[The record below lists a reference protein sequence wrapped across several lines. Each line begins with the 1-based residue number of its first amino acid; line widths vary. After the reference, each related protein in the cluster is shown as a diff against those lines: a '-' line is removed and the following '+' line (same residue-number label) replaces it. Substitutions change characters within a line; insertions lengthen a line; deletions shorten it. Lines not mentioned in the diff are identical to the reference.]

1 MSVYTAVHVVPVDP
15 SVGARSGAGKTIPPF
30 RFEDHVLLEFRAN
43 KNPRCYAF
51 QHPLSRHPTWMLSI
65 APAPITIPKPLL
77 ACRCESEDKSKKE
90 DIKRIVRGEGSFQKT
105 TRNDLKLSDPI
116 ELRTVQSV
124 REYWRRLSPC
134 QGSKHDKLVIQT
146 KNTKLS

>member
-1 MSVYTAVHVVPVDP
+1 MVLVVGEGLSVYTAVHVVPVDP

-105 TRNDLKLSDPI
+105 TRNDLKLSDP
-116 ELRTVQSV
+116 R
-124 REYWRRLSPC
+124 
-134 QGSKHDKLVIQT
+134 T
-146 KNTKLS
+146 KNSSICQRILAPFIALPGL

>member
-1 MSVYTAVHVVPVDP
+1 MYTAVHVVPVDP

-51 QHPLSRHPTWMLSI
+51 QHPLSRHPTWMLSL

-77 ACRCESEDKSKKE
+77 ACRCESEDESKKE
-90 DIKRIVRGEGSFQKT
+90 DIKGLSGERLVFKRRHEMILNLVT
-105 TRNDLKLSDPI
+105 L

-124 REYWRRLSPC
+124 REYWRRLSPR

-146 KNTKLS
+146 MNPKPS